1 VRRWEGVDH
10 LAGTPFVTVVG
21 WHNAGKTLFIER
33 LVEELK
39 ERGLR
44 VGVLKHAGSH
54 ITMDREGTDT
64 WRFAR
69 AGADVVAIA
78 GPGQFAYIE
87 RSAEELLLEEA
98 LARLPKG
105 LDLVLVE
112 GYKSLPLP
120 KIVVQRDE
128 AEPAITGPGE
138 VLATVRADGDL
149 APVANLLAERG
160 DIPAVR

>member
-1 VRRWEGVDH
+1 M
-10 LAGTPFVTVVG
+10 AGTPFVTVVG

-33 LVEELK
+33 LVAELK
-39 ERGLR
+39 RRGLR

-69 AGADVVAIA
+69 AGADVVGIA
-78 GPGQFAYIE
+78 GPEGFAYIE
-87 RSAEELLLEEA
+87 RTPEELLLDAA
-98 LARLPKG
+98 LARLPEG

-112 GYKSLPLP
+112 GYKSMPLP
-120 KIVVQRDE
+120 KIVVRGDE

-149 APVANLLAERG
+149 SSIVVLLADRG
-160 DIPAVR
+160 YTRSGTVV